1 MTKHRFTTDAHTN
14 LKVRQASL
22 EAIGLWWAAGNW
34 CSHHLT
40 DGKIEKYLMP
50 GVFSPVGYSI
60 SKKKLFLIIS
70 ELISLKLFE
79 DCGDY
84 FQIHDYLEYNFS
96 KEEVLKFKSQNS
108 KRQRKWRENTS
119 HVDALRN
126 ASHNASKDASHNT
139 LVDGLVTPPKL
150 NLKLKE
156 IKEKEII
163 KEKESSSLALRK
175 LIVSEFVKREQER
188 KPGQV
193 VVAPRAP
200 QRVAQCAKWCID
212 MGEKLSIDSRAILE
226 RILDNYFKSSSYWE
240 KSPFHG
246 FLNAYMNMWSPSSGP
261 SVPQKAQRPAL
272 PTQDDFKRLAQE
284 G

>member
-1 MTKHRFTTDAHTN
+1 MTKHIFKTDAHIN

-40 DGKIEKYLMP
+40 DGRINKELMP

-70 ELISLKLFE
+70 ELVSLKLLE

-84 FQIHDYLEYNFS
+84 FQVHDYLESNFS
-96 KEEVLKFKSQNS
+96 KAEVLRYKEQNS
-108 KRQRKWRENTS
+108 KRQRKWRENAS

-126 ASHNASKDASHNT
+126 ASTNASADT
-139 LVDGLVTPPKL
+139 LRNALVTDSVTESK
-150 NLKLKE
+150 LKLKLE
-156 IKEKEII
+156 LKSKEKEI

-175 LIVSEFVKREQER
+175 LIVSEFLKREQRR

-193 VVAPRAP
+193 VAAPRAP
-200 QRVAQCAKWCID
+200 HRVAECAKWCID
-212 MGEKLSIDSRAILE
+212 MGERHSMDSRVILD
-226 RILDNYFKSSSYWE
+226 RILDNYFKSPSYWNT
-240 KSPFHG
+240 SPFHG
-246 FLNAYMNMWSPSSGP
+246 FLNSYMNMWNLSSGP

-272 PTQDDFKRLAQE
+272 PTQEDFKRLAQE